1 MNENIQIAEKIFG
14 DLNGEEKRLVD
25 EFIGML
31 FRTILIAKMHEQGQ
45 QLKPGALADH
55 VSMCGERTGPIME
68 MLGSRFTAED
78 RERIEGSI
86 LQDFPS
92 IFDVENVSINEME
105 EDRAEADED
114 NGDDTQPQ
122 KGVFSSCVV
131 SAAIE
136 LSAEDQE
143 QVAQAIAMVAHHAIA
158 NKVTDVEG
166 AVGLLSSVPEEIAEA
181 LGRFGAKVLDN
192 LPDELRLQMDKQ

>member
-1 MNENIQIAEKIFG
+1 MDENIKIAEKIFD

-25 EFIGML
+25 EFVGML
-31 FRTILIAKMHEQGQ
+31 FSTILIAKMHKQGR
-45 QLKPGALADH
+45 QLRPSALADYI
-55 VSMCGERTGPIME
+55 SMRGKRTGPLME
-68 MLGSRFTAED
+68 MLGNRFTAED
-78 RERIEGSI
+78 QEHIEGSI
-86 LQDFPS
+86 LKEFPS
-92 IFDVENVSINEME
+92 IFDVEDFSINEME
-105 EDRAEADED
+105 EDRAGPDED
-114 NGDDTQPQ
+114 NGDDNQPQ
-122 KGVFSSCVV
+122 KSVFSSYVV

-192 LPDELRLQMDKQ
+192 LPAELRLQMDKQ